1 MSESATTTGGDRL
14 AIRPLHAFVLVLFGA
29 FLTWPALSSGYVPS
43 RDVLIHLLW
52 SKNFADQLW
61 AGDLYPR
68 WLFGMNDGLGSP
80 VFFFYAPLPYYL
92 TTLLRPLFQ
101 ADPEGW
107 HQLGVAASLAVMLSG
122 LSAYAWLQRVAGA
135 TAALIAAV
143 AYMSAPYHLAFDL
156 FQRFAFAELWAFVW
170 FPLVMCGV
178 HAIVNGHRL
187 ASVGLALA
195 YAALLL
201 THLPSAMIFSP
212 VPLAYAAWFG
222 GRRQR
227 ARSVAMVAS
236 AMALGAGLS
245 AVYVIP
251 ALASRDHVSFL
262 AMREGYFSHVYN
274 FLYYGPRFNED
285 FTILVSNQGWFAAT
299 MLAISGAAFALG
311 RIDRKQ
317 LRFWTAIAVL
327 AFAMML
333 PPARLIWDL
342 LPPLQAIQ
350 FPWRFN
356 TLLTLAMTTLIALW
370 AGSLDPRSPGSRI
383 IPVFLACAI
392 VVGQSLP
399 TLIGYLA
406 LAHSPGAPSM
416 DKMLSQLGPL
426 NPEAKEKVEAAKLG
440 MEVPEYRPRWVPREL
455 YSQATE
461 LRRLLSENPGM
472 GSADGGWKTA
482 LVSRGPRHTVVE
494 VNAPTGGWVT
504 VAQFYYPGWHATERE
519 GSALQVRPSASTGL
533 LEVEVPPGK
542 RDIVVRL
549 ETGIEERIGW
559 AISAISVVLVCVLAV
574 LLRRRHSSLSTA
586 PCRPR
591 R

>member
-61 AGDLYPR
+61 TGDLYPR
-68 WLFGMNDGLGSP
+68 WLFALNDGLGSP
-80 VFFFYAPLPYYL
+80 AFFFYAPLPYYL
-92 TTLLRPLFQ
+92 TALLQPLFH

-122 LSAYAWLQRVAGA
+122 LSAYAWLQRLAGA

-156 FQRFAFAELWAFVW
+156 LQRFAFAELWAFVW
-170 FPLVMCGV
+170 FPLVMWGV
-178 HAIVNGHRL
+178 HAMVSGHRL
-187 ASVGLALA
+187 APAGLALA

-222 GRRQR
+222 ARRQR
-227 ARSVAMVAS
+227 VRSVALATS

-251 ALASRDHVSFL
+251 AIASRDHVSFL

-299 MLAISGAAFALG
+299 MLAVSGAAFVLG

-317 LRFWTAIAVL
+317 LRFWTAIAAL

-356 TLLTLAMTTLIALW
+356 TLLTLAMATLIALW

-440 MEVPEYRPRWVPREL
+440 MEVPEYRPRWVPPEL
-455 YSQATE
+455 YGQATE
-461 LRRLLSENPGM
+461 LRKVLSGSPGAEP
-472 GSADGGWKTA
+472 ADEPGKSTI
-482 LVSRGPRHTVVE
+482 LSRGTRHIVVGID
-494 VNAPTGGWVT
+494 APAGGWVT
-504 VAQFYYPGWHATERE
+504 VAQFYYPGWRAAARD
-519 GSALQVRPSASTGL
+519 GSALSLRPSASTGL

-559 AISAISVVLVCVLAV
+559 AISAVSVFLVSLLAW
-574 LLRRRHSSLSTA
+574 LKRRRPSDLS
-586 PCRPR
+586 PQ
-591 R
+591 